1 MESSPLSR
9 HFDLRLKEIDQQINS
24 CLKDV
29 RRHLQ
34 ELEAASQQPAGAKQ
48 APNFAQ
54 LLKASL
60 DQRNT
65 PPPQSK

>member
-9 HFDLRLKEIDQQINS
+9 HFDLRLKELDQQIHN

-34 ELEAASQQPAGAKQ
+34 ELEEAAQQPPVAKPPQ
-48 APNFAQ
+48 NFAQ
-54 LLKASL
+54 LLKDSL
-60 DQRNT
+60 QERHT
-65 PPPQSK
+65 PPSQNK